1 MGQSNGVVVVRLS
14 LVVQLVSFVE
24 LSLDS
29 NPDICPDMR
38 SFSPVF
44 LVLLLLPLSQALH
57 FYLDANEQKCFM
69 EELPMDTIVEG
80 PLTPSPRSLVR
91 SHRR

>member
-1 MGQSNGVVVVRLS
+1 
-14 LVVQLVSFVE
+14 
-24 LSLDS
+24 
-29 NPDICPDMR
+29 MR
-38 SFSPVF
+38 SFLPLF

-80 PLTPSPRSLVR
+80 PFTPSPRSLARPVALSLTALPLLLMSVR
-91 SHRR
+91 PLHCT